1 MPKQSKPKAVSANRR
16 DLNDAPIVKFR
27 DFLGINN
34 VDSPVNIGPQHL
46 QIAINL
52 DVSRD
57 GELSL
62 RTGQT
67 LVASGSTKNSI
78 WSNKTKTICLY
89 MDNGSLM
96 RLNNDETSSAIATG
110 FSASKFMN
118 FCDGDGRIWCTNEE
132 TIGFI
137 KDGVYYDTYTDPID
151 FYKVRPMPGNLID
164 YGHGRLWVVRG
175 DKVWYSD
182 GHRPTQFDL
191 THNFMPLN
199 GTVTLFRT
207 VTNGIWLANGKIW
220 FLNGTN
226 PKADMKPTEKA
237 DYDVIPRT
245 DRYAA
250 GDRIGP
256 NGMPD
261 EPIFFLSTKG
271 ICLGGVGGA
280 FKNLTDRKYA
290 PSISLNGVRTGTGVI
305 MRTDGINRY
314 VATVR
319 Y

>member
-1 MPKQSKPKAVSANRR
+1 M
-16 DLNDAPIVKFR
+16 
-27 DFLGINN
+27 
-34 VDSPVNIGPQHL
+34 
-46 QIAINL
+46 
-52 DVSRD
+52 
-57 GELSL
+57 
-62 RTGQT
+62 
-67 LVASGSTKNSI
+67 
-78 WSNKTKTICLY
+78 
-89 MDNGSLM
+89 
-96 RLNNDETSSAIATG
+96 
-110 FSASKFMN
+110 
-118 FCDGDGRIWCTNEE
+118 
-132 TIGFI
+132 
-137 KDGVYYDTYTDPID
+137 
-151 FYKVRPMPGNLID
+151 
-164 YGHGRLWVVRG
+164 
-175 DKVWYSD
+175 
-182 GHRPTQFDL
+182 
-191 THNFMPLN
+191 
-199 GTVTLFRT
+199 
-207 VTNGIWLANGKIW
+207 ANGKIW

-226 PKADMKPTEKA
+226 PKSDMKPTEKA

>member
-1 MPKQSKPKAVSANRR
+1 MPKKKQSDVVAMNRKQ
-16 DLNDAPIVKFR
+16 LNDTPVYRAEH
-27 DFLGINN
+27 FLGINN
-34 VDSPVNIGPQHL
+34 VDDPVNIGPNFL
-46 QIAINL
+46 QRAINV
-52 DVSRD
+52 DIHKD
-57 GELSL
+57 GDIIL
-62 RTGQT
+62 RPGQT
-67 LVASGSTKNSI
+67 LIASGATKNSI
-78 WSNKTKTICLY
+78 WSNRIRTICLY

-96 RLNNDETSSAIATG
+96 RLNKDETSSVIATG
-110 FSASKFMN
+110 FSASKPMN

-132 TIGFI
+132 TIGYI
-137 KDGVYYDTYTDPID
+137 KEGIYYDTFTDPLD
-151 FYKVRPMPGNLID
+151 YYKVRPMPGNLID

-207 VTNGIWLANGKIW
+207 VTNGIWMANGKIW
-220 FLNGTN
+220 FLTGTN
-226 PKADMKPTEKA
+226 PKSEMRPIQKA
-237 DYDVIPRT
+237 DYDVILRT
-245 DRYAA
+245 DRYAT

-256 NGMPD
+256 EGMPD
-261 EPIFFLSTKG
+261 VPIFFLSTKG
-271 ICLGGVGGA
+271 ICLGGVDGA
-280 FKNLTDRKYA
+280 FKNLTDKKYN
-290 PSISLNGVRTGTGVI
+290 PSISLMGVRTGTGVI